1 MSAVLPYTVA
11 ARVASSPMLELFTH
25 PLLNADHE
33 LVEAVAV
40 LRWGPLT
47 ALFVL
52 LSAWWIKGP
61 VYIVAG
67 VLRDLR
73 RGDVPLT
80 GLAVFAAVL
89 LSSACSTVLKEL
101 FDRDRPPLADPDFE
115 AAVGVPASASFP
127 SGHASTAFAAA
138 AALALLVPSAR
149 WPALLLAS
157 GVALSRVYLGVHYA
171 LDVVAGAAL
180 GVAVALLV
188 VWGARRVLGTRIA
201 PAGVRA

>member
-1 MSAVLPYTVA
+1 
-11 ARVASSPMLELFTH
+11 MLELFTH

-52 LSAWWIKGP
+52 LSAWWVKGP

-73 RGDVPLT
+73 RGDIPLT
-80 GLAVFAAVL
+80 GLTVFAAVF

-115 AAVGVPASASFP
+115 AAVGVPGSASFP
-127 SGHASTAFAAA
+127 SGHATTAFAAA

-149 WPALLLAS
+149 RPALLLAC

-180 GVAVALLV
+180 GVAVAFLV
-188 VWGARRVLGTRIA
+188 VSCTRRLLRGRTA
-201 PAGVRA
+201 HAGMAA